1 MATTPVSVRLDEPL
15 KARVRSLADQRR
27 RPVHWLMRE
36 AIEQYVTREE
46 QREAFRQEALDT
58 WESFQSTGLHVT
70 GAEADAWL
78 AELEAG
84 NDVEPPERISDASP
98 RLVGTGAGPC
108 PAHVSF
114 SGDEEP
120 CCSPTRGDGDS

>member
-36 AIEQYVTREE
+36 AIEQYVEREE
-46 QREAFRQEALDT
+46 QREAFRKDALEA
-58 WESFQSTGLHVT
+58 WEHYQSTGLHVT

-84 NDVEPPERISDASP
+84 NDVDPPS
-98 RLVGTGAGPC
+98 
-108 PAHVSF
+108 AH
-114 SGDEEP
+114 
-120 CCSPTRGDGDS
+120 R

>member
-46 QREAFRQEALDT
+46 QREAFRQEALDA
-58 WESFQSTGLHVT
+58 WEQFQSTGLHVT

-84 NDVEPPERISDASP
+84 NDAEPPR
-98 RLVGTGAGPC
+98 
-108 PAHVSF
+108 AHI
-114 SGDEEP
+114 
-120 CCSPTRGDGDS
+120 

>member
-1 MATTPVSVRLDEPL
+1 MASTPVAVRLADPL
-15 KARVRSLADQRR
+15 KARIRTLADRRR

-46 QREAFRQEALDT
+46 QRETFRQEALDAWNHYQT
-58 WESFQSTGLHVT
+58 TGLHVT

-84 NDVEPPERISDASP
+84 NDVE
-98 RLVGTGAGPC
+98 L
-108 PAHVSF
+108 PACHV
-114 SGDEEP
+114 
-120 CCSPTRGDGDS
+120 

>member
-46 QREAFRQEALDT
+46 QREAFRQEALDA
-58 WESFQSTGLHVT
+58 WENFQSTGLHVT

-84 NDVEPPERISDASP
+84 NDVEPPRTHI
-98 RLVGTGAGPC
+98 
-108 PAHVSF
+108 
-114 SGDEEP
+114 
-120 CCSPTRGDGDS
+120 

>member
-36 AIEQYVTREE
+36 AIEQYVEREE
-46 QREAFRQEALDT
+46 QREAFRKEALDA
-58 WESFQSTGLHVT
+58 WERYQSTGLHVT
-70 GAEADAWL
+70 GDEADAWL

-84 NDVEPPERISDASP
+84 SDVEPPR
-98 RLVGTGAGPC
+98 
-108 PAHVSF
+108 AH
-114 SGDEEP
+114 
-120 CCSPTRGDGDS
+120 R

>member
-27 RPVHWLMRE
+27 RPVHWLLRE

-46 QREAFRQEALDT
+46 QREAFRQEALDA
-58 WESFQSTGLHVT
+58 WEHFQSTGLHVT

-84 NDVEPPERISDASP
+84 NDVEPPR
-98 RLVGTGAGPC
+98 
-108 PAHVSF
+108 AHN
-114 SGDEEP
+114 
-120 CCSPTRGDGDS
+120 

>member
-46 QREAFRQEALDT
+46 QREAFRQEALDA
-58 WESFQSTGLHVT
+58 L
-70 GAEADAWL
+70 GAVPEHWPACDRRRGGCL
-78 AELEAG
+78 AC
-84 NDVEPPERISDASP
+84 R
-98 RLVGTGAGPC
+98 
-108 PAHVSF
+108 
-114 SGDEEP
+114 
-120 CCSPTRGDGDS
+120 TRGR